1 MIHHNICPLC
11 LSQEIPHFLSC
22 TDHFVTGEVFNICK
36 CLKCGFTFTQD
47 YPEESETSRYY
58 ESEEY
63 ISHSDSKKGI
73 TGKAYQFIRNI
84 MLNRKKRI
92 VRKMT
97 GLSTGRIL
105 DIGSGTGYF
114 LNAMKKSG
122 WQIQGIE
129 ISSGA
134 REYAVS
140 KFKIDTINPEK
151 ITTLSSGSYDC
162 ITLWHVLEHF
172 HEPYKFIEEISRLI
186 NTEGVVIIALPN
198 SNSFDSEY
206 YGKKWAA
213 YDVPRHLWH
222 FNPSTFALFAAK
234 NNFSITEKHYLP
246 FDVFYISILSE
257 KYRRSGFP
265 LISGILNGLR
275 FSIRALYNKSGNSS
289 VIYILRK
296 S

>member
-134 REYAVS
+134 REYAAS

-172 HEPYKFIEEISRLI
+172 HEPYKFMEEISRLI

-265 LISGILNGLR
+265 LISGILDGLR

>member
-1 MIHHNICPLC
+1 
-11 LSQEIPHFLSC
+11 
-22 TDHFVTGEVFNICK
+22 
-36 CLKCGFTFTQD
+36 
-47 YPEESETSRYY
+47 
-58 ESEEY
+58 
-63 ISHSDSKKGI
+63 
-73 TGKAYQFIRNI
+73 
-84 MLNRKKRI
+84 
-92 VRKMT
+92 
-97 GLSTGRIL
+97 
-105 DIGSGTGYF
+105 
-114 LNAMKKSG
+114 
-122 WQIQGIE
+122 
-129 ISSGA
+129 
-134 REYAVS
+134 
-140 KFKIDTINPEK
+140 
-151 ITTLSSGSYDC
+151 
-162 ITLWHVLEHF
+162 
-172 HEPYKFIEEISRLI
+172 
-186 NTEGVVIIALPN
+186 VVIIALPN

-206 YGKKWAA
+206 YGKNWAA

>member
-172 HEPYKFIEEISRLI
+172 HEPYKFMEEISRLI

-265 LISGILNGLR
+265 LISGILDGLR